1 MINLKITT
9 VSTYKK
15 MVYEKL
21 KIDDII
27 SLSIIMNGYND
38 EE

>member
-1 MINLKITT
+1 MINHKITT